1 MDRIETVL
9 EELSG
14 AGDDPRLAA
23 MGDAVLSG
31 VAARKEKRLAWRAL
45 AFTGLF
51 ALGVGFA
58 GGLMTPPPPTGAAM
72 EGAAGGGAVLVLNN
86 LPASAPSALLMG
98 GR

>member
-1 MDRIETVL
+1 MDGIETVL

-72 EGAAGGGAVLVLNN
+72 EGEAGGGAVLVFNN